1 MTKTLQQKITDQE
14 SNSLEGQVLKTL
26 KQMRNDNLKSP
37 GADGWNVEFK
47 FFWADLGGYITR
59 YIWFLQ

>member
-1 MTKTLQQKITDQE
+1 
-14 SNSLEGQVLKTL
+14 
-26 KQMRNDNLKSP
+26 MRNDNLKSQ

-47 FFWADLGGYITR
+47 IFWADLGGYITR